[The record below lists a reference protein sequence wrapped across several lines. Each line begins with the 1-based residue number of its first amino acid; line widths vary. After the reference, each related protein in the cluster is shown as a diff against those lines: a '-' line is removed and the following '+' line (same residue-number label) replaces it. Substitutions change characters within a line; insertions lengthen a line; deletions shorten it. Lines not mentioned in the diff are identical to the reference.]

1 MKSWV
6 GKDVCAEC
14 AGMLAASINIGFK
27 TKGRCH
33 RCHSEQELFN
43 VIAMSPSPIS
53 AQNVCPECGHAGE
66 AHAASCQRS
75 EVALLRTERQQLV
88 ELLQEIGGYNADLS
102 LADQIRQLLK
112 KNI

>member
-1 MKSWV
+1 MKSWI

-53 AQNVCPECGHAGE
+53 AQKVCPECSHVGE

-75 EVALLRTERQQLV
+75 EVALLRTEKQQIV
-88 ELLQEIGGYNADLS
+88 ELLQDISCYNADLS
-102 LADQIRQLLK
+102 LPDQIKQLLK
-112 KNI
+112 KSP